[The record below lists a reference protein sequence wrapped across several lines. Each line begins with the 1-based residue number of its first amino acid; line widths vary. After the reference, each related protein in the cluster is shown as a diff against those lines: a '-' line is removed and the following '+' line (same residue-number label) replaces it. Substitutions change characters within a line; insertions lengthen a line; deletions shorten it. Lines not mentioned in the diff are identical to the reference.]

1 MKMLRILIFGLVA
14 LAQLAVPATMVWQRD
29 QTLKQGRIW
38 KFRTAPVDPVDV
50 IRGRYIALRFT
61 AEEFA
66 APAKFE
72 AGNKPVY
79 AVLKQS
85 TDGFAEIDI
94 SQPKRREPTM
104 PFRLNQSGGGEAN
117 SRCVSRSTNSGL
129 PKQTQPQ
136 RNAHTWRT
144 IAATIRMPTSQ
155 FACAVGTQP
164 SISSTSI
171 TSRYL
176 SISARIRRNEQ
187 NRFAPLAIFCSHRPV
202 AGRPT

>member
-1 MKMLRILIFGLVA
+1 MQELDTFFFQAEDGIRDLYVTGVQTCALPILPRL
-14 LAQLAVPATMVWQRD
+14 T
-29 QTLKQGRIW
+29 
-38 KFRTAPVDPVDV
+38 
-50 IRGRYIALRFT
+50 
-61 AEEFA
+61 
-66 APAKFE
+66 
-72 AGNKPVY
+72 
-79 AVLKQS
+79 
-85 TDGFAEIDI
+85 I

-136 RNAHTWRT
+136 RNAHMWRT

-155 FACAVGTQP
+155 CACAVGTQP

-187 NRFAPLAIFCSHRPV
+187 NRFARPAIFCSHRPRGRSPYLTAYSVMATV
-202 AGRPT
+202 ALAACFQHSERSAAFSIEIEKDAAFRI

>member
-1 MKMLRILIFGLVA
+1 MKMLRILIFGVVA

-85 TDGFAEIDI
+85 TDGFAEIDHLTTEAAGTDDAVPVE
-94 SQPKRREPTM
+94 SVWRWGGKQQVRF
-104 PFRLNQSGGGEAN
+104 PFNKFWVAEAN
-117 SRCVSRSTNSGL
+117 AAAAERAYVENNRRDNQNAYVTVRVRRGDAALDQLYIDN
-129 PKQTQPQ
+129 QPLSEYL
-136 RNAHTWRT
+136 RAHS
-144 IAATIRMPTSQ
+144 PQ
-155 FACAVGTQP
+155 
-164 SISSTSI
+164 
-171 TSRYL
+171 
-176 SISARIRRNEQ
+176 
-187 NRFAPLAIFCSHRPV
+187 
-202 AGRPT
+202 

>member
-1 MKMLRILIFGLVA
+1 MKMLRILIFGVVA

-50 IRGRYIALRFT
+50 ICGRYIALRFT

-85 TDGFAEIDI
+85 TDGFAEIDHLTTEAAVTVGQLTAGYG
-94 SQPKRREPTM
+94 SRR
-104 PFRLNQSGGGEAN
+104 
-117 SRCVSRSTNSGL
+117 
-129 PKQTQPQ
+129 
-136 RNAHTWRT
+136 W
-144 IAATIRMPTSQ
+144 
-155 FACAVGTQP
+155 
-164 SISSTSI
+164 
-171 TSRYL
+171 
-176 SISARIRRNEQ
+176 
-187 NRFAPLAIFCSHRPV
+187 
-202 AGRPT
+202 

>member
-1 MKMLRILIFGLVA
+1 MKMLRILIFGVVA

-79 AVLKQS
+79 AVLKQG
-85 TDGFAEIDI
+85 TDGFAEIDHLTTEAAGTNNAVPGE
-94 SQPKRREPTM
+94 SGWW
-104 PFRLNQSGGGEAN
+104 GGGKQQERFPFNKFWVAETKPTATEPAYLVN
-117 SRCVSRSTNSGL
+117 SPHHDPDPHL
-129 PKQTQPQ
+129 
-136 RNAHTWRT
+136 
-144 IAATIRMPTSQ
+144 
-155 FACAVGTQP
+155 
-164 SISSTSI
+164 
-171 TSRYL
+171 
-176 SISARIRRNEQ
+176 
-187 NRFAPLAIFCSHRPV
+187 
-202 AGRPT
+202 